1 MNFLLVFV
9 GGGLGALLRWG
20 LGSIPFFRS
29 QHLLTSTLLSNVIAA
44 MLLGF
49 SYRLLAN
56 ETSSQQNAMWLL
68 IATGFCGGLSTF
80 STFSLESYK
89 MIQNQEWLN
98 CSAYLILNVG
108 LSLLLLI
115 FAYQISEGWKG

>member
-1 MNFLLVFV
+1 MNVLLVFI

-20 LGSIPFFRS
+20 LGNIPLFRA

-49 SYRLLAN
+49 SYRLLAH
-56 ETSSQQNAMWLL
+56 ETSSHQNALWLL

-80 STFSLESYK
+80 STFSLESFK

-98 CSAYLILNVG
+98 CSAYLLLNVG
-108 LSLLLLI
+108 LSFLLLI

>member
-20 LGSIPFFRS
+20 LGNIPIFRS
-29 QHLLTSTLLSNVIAA
+29 QHLLTSTLISNVIAA
-44 MLLGF
+44 LLLGF
-49 SYRLLAN
+49 SYRLLTN
-56 ETSSQQNAMWLL
+56 GSTSYQNTLWLL

-80 STFSLESYK
+80 STFSLESIK

-98 CSAYLILNVG
+98 CSAYLLLNVG
-108 LSLLLLI
+108 LSFLLLI